1 MKSDYRVGNGFIE
14 ERKSELVVED
24 FCRGKI
30 GIEISRK
37 RKSMCTYDSSR
48 AQFQEF
54 SVAERRV

>member
-1 MKSDYRVGNGFIE
+1 MNSDYRVGNGFIE
-14 ERKSELVVED
+14 ERKSELVVGD

-37 RKSMCTYDSSR
+37 KSMRSYDSSR

-54 SVAERRV
+54 SMAESRV

>member
-1 MKSDYRVGNGFIE
+1 MNSDYRVGNGFIE
-14 ERKSELVVED
+14 ERKSKLVVED

-37 RKSMCTYDSSR
+37 KKSMGSYDASR

-54 SVAERRV
+54 NMAERRV